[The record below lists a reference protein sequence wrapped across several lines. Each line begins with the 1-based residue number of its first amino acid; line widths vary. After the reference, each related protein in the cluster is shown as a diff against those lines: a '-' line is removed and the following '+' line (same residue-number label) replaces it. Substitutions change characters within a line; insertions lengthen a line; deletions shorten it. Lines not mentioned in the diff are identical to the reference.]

1 MKSTAYD
8 EKEVIDFLSD
18 LSKQLLKWSWEGVAG
33 YDEILEK
40 VGSAYGHED
49 TMVNMEAQMANIR
62 VGGLSTF
69 VRVGIPGFPAL
80 AFTRDV
86 KNMLADILEGKLS
99 LPEAKKTLAELSKKE
114 PPYSPL
120 MVWLGVILISVGF
133 GGDIIGTWEGMLWAG
148 ITAMATGLVFLAADR
163 IAGFG
168 KIAQLVAT
176 MASGIIVM
184 IAWKFGL
191 TVAAPGLLLVA
202 STFVFLP
209 GDSISTQAYELAYGK
224 WSAGVDRLF
233 YSIMTLVLMAT
244 GAFIAVVLTN
254 TPTDELFPTGP
265 ASDFPWWATY
275 PIRLLLVIG
284 IGLAFQMDKKDFI
297 PSLLVIWVASAVAQL
312 STIAFNEYIG
322 TFFATIVGT
331 VMALII
337 ARKPRSISS
346 FVMIIPLV
354 FALSP
359 GSHGLKSFES
369 WISGKLITGIEDVN
383 TLIATILAIGIGM
396 IIGQVIAYPWRWLK
410 SFEKA

>member
-1 MKSTAYD
+1 VK
-8 EKEVIDFLSD
+8 
-18 LSKQLLKWSWEGVAG
+18 
-33 YDEILEK
+33 
-40 VGSAYGHED
+40 
-49 TMVNMEAQMANIR
+49 
-62 VGGLSTF
+62 
-69 VRVGIPGFPAL
+69 VGIPGFPPL
-80 AFTRDV
+80 AHTRDV
-86 KNMLADILEGKLS
+86 KNMFADILEGKLS
-99 LPEAKKTLAELSKKE
+99 LPEAREALAKLHKKE
-114 PPYSPL
+114 PPYPPL
-120 MVWLGVILISVGF
+120 VVWLGVIAISVAF
-133 GGDIIGTWEGMLWAG
+133 GGDIIGTWESMLWAG

-168 KIAQLVAT
+168 KIAQMVAT

-184 IAWKFGL
+184 IAWKYGL
-191 TVAAPGLLLVA
+191 TAAAPGLLLVA

-233 YSIMTLVLMAT
+233 YSIMTLILMVT

-254 TPTDELFPTGP
+254 TPMDELFPTGP
-265 ASDFPWWATY
+265 ASDFPWWASY
-275 PIRLLLVIG
+275 PIRMLLVLG
-284 IGLAFQMDKKDFI
+284 IGLAFQMDKRDFI
-297 PSLLVIWVASAVAQL
+297 NVLLVIWVATAVGQL
-312 STIAFNEYIG
+312 TAITFNEYVG
-322 TFFATIVGT
+322 TFFATIAGT

-369 WISGKLITGIEDVN
+369 WVSGKLITGIEDVN
-383 TLIATILAIGIGM
+383 TLIATIIAIGIGL

-410 SFEKA
+410 NFQKA